1 MIACKRVVII
11 GGTGVFGKRLARHIA
26 KWPGLEIV
34 LTSRDAAKAQ
44 ALAAQIA
51 AEVPGARVSGVAL
64 NHRHGLLETL
74 TALAP
79 WAVVDASGPF
89 QGADY
94 ATATAALRAGAHVL
108 DLADARDYL
117 AGYGAAL
124 NGLALEKGLVALA
137 GASSTP
143 ALSGAVV
150 AALTQGWTRV
160 DTIDIAI
167 TPGGQSEVGPAVI
180 EAILTYAGK
189 PIPAWRN
196 GALTQSLGWENGRW
210 VAMPGLGRRLVAAVE
225 TLDPQDLGPRYRVQ
239 SRVSFSAGLESLPE
253 QLGLM
258 ALARLRRWGFFQ
270 NLKTWVPWLLHGRK
284 LTRLI
289 TSDRGGMRV
298 EITGLDGAG
307 QATRARWSLVVG
319 QNHGPNIPTLPAAA
333 ALKALLSETLPPGAR
348 AATEAL
354 PLAAIEAE
362 MAPYAIRVTHDPP
375 VKLSSP
381 VAQALGTAGLAC
393 LPAPLQSF
401 HADDS
406 PRFWEGRATVETG
419 ASPLARLIARGL
431 NLPRAGEDIPVIV
444 EIEDVTPPGGPPA
457 QRWSRSFAGRRFSST
472 LAVGPTGTLR
482 ERFGPFRFHLG
493 LVPST
498 EALSLSVDGW
508 DFCGLPL
515 PKSLAPRA
523 DARESLD
530 ATGRFYADIG
540 LTLPVFGLLVR
551 YRTWLVAKRA
561 GETSA

>member
-1 MIACKRVVII
+1 VTACKRVVII
-11 GGTGVFGKRLARHIA
+11 GGTGVFGKRLARHIGG
-26 KWPGLEIV
+26 WSGLEIV

-51 AEVPGARVSGVAL
+51 AEIPGARVSGVAL
-64 NHRHGLLETL
+64 DHRQGAQDAL

-108 DLADARDYL
+108 DLADAREYL
-117 AGYGAAL
+117 AGYDAAL
-124 NGLALEKGLVALA
+124 NGLASQKGLVALA

-196 GALTQSLGWENGRW
+196 GALAQVFGWGEGRW

-225 TLDPQDLGPRYRVQ
+225 TLDAQDLGPRYRVQ

-258 ALARLRRWGFFQ
+258 ALARLRRRGFFQ
-270 NLKTWVPWLLHGRK
+270 NMKPWVPWLLQGRN

-298 EITGLDGAG
+298 EITGLDAEG

-333 ALKALLSETLPPGAR
+333 AIKALLNDALPPGAR

-362 MAPYAIRVTHDPP
+362 MAPYAIRVTRDPP
-375 VKLSSP
+375 VRLFSP
-381 VAQALGTAGLAC
+381 VAEALGAARLSL
-393 LPAPLQSF
+393 LPAPLQIF
-401 HADDS
+401 HADNS
-406 PRFWEGRATVETG
+406 PRLWEGRAIVETG
-419 ASPLARLIARGL
+419 ASPFARLIAWGL
-431 NLPRAGEDIPVIV
+431 NLPRAGEDIPVTV
-444 EIEDVTPPGGPPA
+444 EIEDITPPGGPPA
-457 QRWSRSFAGRRFSST
+457 QRWSRSFAGRWFSSR
-472 LAVGPTGTLR
+472 LAVGATGTLC
-482 ERFGPFRFHLG
+482 ERFGPFRFHLA
-493 LVPST
+493 LVPSGDG
-498 EALSLSVDGW
+498 LSLLVKGW

-523 DARESLD
+523 DARESVD
-530 ATGRFYADIG
+530 AAGRFYADIR
-540 LTLPVFGLLVR
+540 LTLPFFGLLVR
-551 YRTWLVAKRA
+551 YQTGLTPK
-561 GETSA
+561 ES